1 MLFRKK
7 NLLNENIEYQD
18 NLKNKLNYII
28 FDIQNNKYL
37 GSLSKDTIDK
47 VLSIVIEAL
56 SKIESLVFTGKEN
69 IKLEYENIDKAITEL
84 KNQLNN
90 DSNNKALL
98 KANDL
103 LALSEKL
110 KLISD
115 GNLSCDIDNNKKE
128 CFGVEKKRKLVYE
141 KLTELYSIKNM
152 ILEYSKKLEND
163 IQIDEK
169 EKSEL
174 EDIMIEEDNERIL
187 NELDR
192 KISSIES
199 IIESK
204 NINRSNYSACYELLN
219 NIYSRLNSIVE
230 YESNLS
236 LNSLDRANALLNIN
250 ALKSV
255 LDSPDKAL
263 SILKRMNNDSLKIS
277 ENIEKI
283 DQKTFKNLDNHN
295 IKATDSA
302 QKRKAELIRKKR
314 ERELFNDDL
323 SKMKNIEVVKEDK

>member
-128 CFGVEKKRKLVYE
+128 GFGVEKKRKLVYE

-219 NIYSRLNSIVE
+219 NIYSRLKSIVE

-263 SILKRMNNDSLKIS
+263 SIL
-277 ENIEKI
+277 NI
-283 DQKTFKNLDNHN
+283 L
-295 IKATDSA
+295 
-302 QKRKAELIRKKR
+302 
-314 ERELFNDDL
+314 L
-323 SKMKNIEVVKEDK
+323 SS